1 MRKKGKTM
9 FERIAKAASAARE
22 TVNGLRAL
30 AEYAQLNSPFLQWKN
45 AYLKELQEVTN
56 ERDKLRA
63 DYESTGCIGREM
75 DRLQTQ
81 VKRLI
86 RANEDLK
93 AKLEWLSRWRK
104 QSETPCPFPEL
115 EAVEWCFRDDT
126 LARGVSL
133 VSSLLN
139 PDKWRPTVDSLK
151 IYDQY
156 KDVR

>member
-1 MRKKGKTM
+1 M

-30 AEYAQLNSPFLQWKN
+30 AEYAQLNYPFLQWKN

-81 VKRLI
+81 VKCLVRE
-86 RANEDLK
+86 NEDLK
-93 AKLEWLSRWRK
+93 AKLEWLSLWRK
-104 QSETPCPFPEL
+104 QSEIPCPFPE
-115 EAVEWCFRDDT
+115 D
-126 LARGVSL
+126 SL
-133 VSSLLN
+133 VDWGRDSDTVGRGILRCKDLN
-139 PDKWRPTVDSLK
+139 NLDYWRPTIDSLNL
-151 IYDQY
+151 YDQY
-156 KDVR
+156 KDV

>member
-9 FERIAKAASAARE
+9 LERIAKAASAARE
-22 TVNGLRAL
+22 TVNVLLAL
-30 AEYAQLNSPFLQWKN
+30 AEYARCSSLE
-45 AYLKELQEVTN
+45 ELREVTN

-104 QSETPCPFPEL
+104 QSETPCPFNDDVF
-115 EAVEWCFRDDT
+115 VEYKVGDY
-126 LARGVSL
+126 LGVCS
-133 VSSLLN
+133 VEEVEPYDS
-139 PDKWRPTVDSLK
+139 WRPTSDSLNL
-151 IYDQY
+151 YDQY
-156 KDVR
+156 KYV